1 MADYREFS
9 AKTVDDCI
17 TDACMTFSVTS
28 DRLDYEVVE
37 EGSSGFIGI
46 GAKNAVIN
54 ARVKEESFTEIEEK
68 RAEETAVEKAAAK
81 EEKEKKEA
89 EKAAAKE
96 AEKKANEE
104 RVNKLREMNVLEEH
118 DEEEIRA
125 NKKRDREERD
135 AKRGR
140 GRRDFSKKKE
150 EEVVV
155 ESKPSKPVKPVSEED
170 QVRLIAEAEKFLTDL
185 FAAMKIETKITCTFD
200 SEYTLNVELEG
211 EEMGLLIGKRGQTL
225 DSVQYLTSLVVNKGM
240 EDYVRVKVD
249 IEDYRKRRKDT
260 LEKLAKN
267 IAFKVKR
274 NRRSVTLE
282 PMNPYERRIIHSALQ
297 NDRYVTTHSEGE
309 EPYRKVVVTLKN
321 NY

>member
-46 GAKNAVIN
+46 GAKNAVIK

-68 RAEETAVEKAAAK
+68 RAEVTAVEKAAAQ

-140 GRRDFSKKKE
+140 GRRDFSKKRE
-150 EEVVV
+150 EETVV

-170 QVRLIAEAEKFLTDL
+170 QTRLIAEAEKFLTDL
-185 FAAMKIETKITCTFD
+185 FAAMKIETKITCSFD

>member
-46 GAKNAVIN
+46 GAKNAVIK

-68 RAEETAVEKAAAK
+68 RAEVTAVEKAAAQ

-125 NKKRDREERD
+125 NKKREREERD

-140 GRRDFSKKKE
+140 GRRDFSKKRE

-170 QVRLIAEAEKFLTDL
+170 QTRLIAEAEKFLTDL
-185 FAAMKIETKITCTFD
+185 FAAMKIETKITCSFD

-274 NRRSVTLE
+274 NRRPVTLE

>member
-46 GAKNAVIN
+46 GAKNAVIK

-140 GRRDFSKKKE
+140 GRRDFSKKRE

-170 QVRLIAEAEKFLTDL
+170 QTRLIAEAEKFLTDL

-274 NRRSVTLE
+274 NRRPVTLE